1 MTRAWGLLFLIALSA
16 MCMGLSAQASDLPSA
31 VQKNELDSGEINQ
44 DPLRGLVINRTMTTL
59 GWDFYK
65 SFSGVWQALHPNSQ
79 FTLTVTERPTAQ
91 FGSEIWVI
99 YDNTTLYHTFL
110 SPARS
115 RVNDTAKKAAQI
127 VYDGLGQIEREQK
140 ILGTDSDLAPSE
152 F

>member
-1 MTRAWGLLFLIALSA
+1 MLRAWGLFFLIVLSA
-16 MCMGLSAQASDLPSA
+16 VCVSLSAQASGLPGA
-31 VQKNELDSGEINQ
+31 DQKNKLDSGEINQ
-44 DPLRGLVINRTMTTL
+44 DPLRGLVINRTITTL

-91 FGSEIWVI
+91 FGSEIWVT
-99 YDNTTLYHTFL
+99 YHNTTLYHTFL

-127 VYDGLGQIEREQK
+127 VYQGLGRIEREQK
-140 ILGTDSDLAPSE
+140 VLGTDSDLAPSE